1 MPTNKTDRV
10 KIHPILEFEQERN
23 TIGKAEQFLQRIKE
37 TKKNVMNMLKQ

>member
-23 TIGKAEQFLQRIKE
+23 TMEKVDCSCKGLKRQRR
-37 TKKNVMNMLKQ
+37 MR